1 MAQQQEQK
9 LLKHSEEPQPIAWK
23 TGFWRRLPWAG
34 HLALIATLV
43 ASAFMIQILVT
54 SDGQPIDS
62 WTYQPTVLLSITYTL
77 ANLALQYALTQ
88 AITVAWWVKA
98 LRGDAKVRDL
108 HHIWAF
114 GHGVKDIMFAG
125 RSFNMIALTAL
136 VVTLVPINGPLLQRA
151 SVIES
156 RTGAIARNL
165 TLNINNETFSDTT
178 GLITGRFQEANS
190 LDVRFTQNVK
200 AHNNRDPIKMTD
212 AGCIGTCKGVIAGAG
227 YKIDCANDTYTPY
240 NLTLDPVHAEAMT
253 FSLNFSYW
261 EWETALTIINYTSA
275 IKTGDEC
282 EGFLTRTNCTLT
294 PATIEY
300 PFIISNNTI
309 SLDPEKSWKTD
320 RATAFHVKHFIPQG
334 PGVKGTLHGG
344 FWLYLNTLY
353 SSSSFTRHEGVYQWG
368 SMNTGTTAMRYVD
381 NIGGGCSGNFTDPTF
396 DIMSDAREL
405 AFRAAL
411 YADHIPETTF
421 QVEVQQEWAKIIYRS
436 HYIYLAF
443 AVAITLIATLCVFSI
458 SLGWWH
464 LGREVSLSPI
474 EVAKAFA
481 APVLQNA
488 SSNAEV
494 EALVKEIGSRRVRY
508 GATWNDENDIEE
520 TQPNLRF
527 EEPGECEK
535 PQNGQVFGH

>member
-114 GHGVKDIMFAG
+114 GHGVKDIVLAG
-125 RSFNMIALTAL
+125 RSFNMIALAAL

-151 SVIES
+151 SVVEQTRGLHTVNASIS
-156 RTGAIARNL
+156 IHNTSFSDYTGYITGRFHEVNRLSDPFTHVVKEHNNRNPINITDSGCSGTCKGIILGMGYDVQCVNDTDISYNL
-165 TLNINNETFSDTT
+165 TLNNE
-178 GLITGRFQEANS
+178 G
-190 LDVRFTQNVK
+190 
-200 AHNNRDPIKMTD
+200 
-212 AGCIGTCKGVIAGAG
+212 
-227 YKIDCANDTYTPY
+227 
-240 NLTLDPVHAEAMT
+240 HAEAQAFFT
-253 FSLNFSYW
+253 KFSYY
-261 EWETALTIINYTSA
+261 EEVPNLTIINYTSI
-275 IKTGDEC
+275 IKRNDSC
-282 EGFLTRTNCTLT
+282 EGFLIRTNCSLT

-300 PFIISNNTI
+300 PFVIANNTI
-309 SLDPEKSWKTD
+309 FLDPETSWETD
-320 RATAFHVKHFIPQG
+320 RAVAHYIKPFYLQG
-334 PGVKGTLHGG
+334 SGTQFSEHGG
-344 FWLYLNTLY
+344 LWFYLDSLYA
-353 SSSSFTRHEGVYQWG
+353 SSSLTRFEGVFWWS
-368 SMNTGTTAMRYVD
+368 SMFTGTTAMRYV
-381 NIGGGCSGNFTDPTF
+381 NESGGGCWGTFTDPTF

-405 AFRAAL
+405 AFRMAL
-411 YADHIPETTF
+411 YTAPNPNNTYHI
-421 QVEVQQEWAKIIYRS
+421 EVQEEWAKIIYRS

-508 GATWNDENDIEE
+508 GATWNGEEDIE
-520 TQPNLRF
+520 
-527 EEPGECEK
+527 
-535 PQNGQVFGH
+535 